1 MLPAQTS
8 ASSILVLLLGTIL
21 LWRLFQELL
30 SFGAGRH
37 IMAQKL
43 LEIFAWLSGG
53 IMIVQVCTLRLCVLL
68 MMPGGRRMGPAH
80 ESLSFFMYDDEVEEL
95 LHVDLA
101 RTPPETE
108 RPSPELWSPPGE
120 MVTVGSEDR
129 DYRSG
134 RDHGDIFR
142 DLHRDLHRDGLHSME
157 HGGRPADNFDLM
169 SVEEPS
175 KLA

>member
-1 MLPAQTS
+1 
-8 ASSILVLLLGTIL
+8 
-21 LWRLFQELL
+21 
-30 SFGAGRH
+30 
-37 IMAQKL
+37 MAQKL

-108 RPSPELWSPPGE
+108 RPSPELQCTRRARGSSTAPPPAPPPG
-120 MVTVGSEDR
+120 
-129 DYRSG
+129 
-134 RDHGDIFR
+134 
-142 DLHRDLHRDGLHSME
+142 
-157 HGGRPADNFDLM
+157 
-169 SVEEPS
+169 
-175 KLA
+175 

>member
-1 MLPAQTS
+1 M
-8 ASSILVLLLGTIL
+8 LLLGTIL

-142 DLHRDLHRDGLHSME
+142 DLHRDLHRDGLHSLE
-157 HGGRPADNFDLM
+157 HGRPAANFDLIGE
-169 SVEEPS
+169 VEPTDRSGLS